1 MGKLHGL
8 LFGLATLLLVTLATF
23 FFVARD
29 WLPPLKSNRIAI
41 DHALWATLLVTGVA
55 FIVTN
60 LLLAWFAYR
69 YTDKPGAEAAY
80 WHDNPRLEWSWTL
93 VTAVI
98 MFAFL
103 FNALGLWAQITAAP
117 PKDAMVIEVTGQ
129 QFAWN
134 VRYPGRDGIFGRTD
148 PKLVDPSEANF
159 IGIDK
164 RRSRGRR
171 RHHAP
176 AEPALPAGGTGRA
189 SGGSLP
195 RRDPQLLPSQLPGEA
210 GRDARDDRGDLVHSD
225 RGSGTSRSRA
235 PSTAASGTTG
245 CAGRCT
251 SFPSRISTRRS
262 KRPPTRYRRPDL
274 IWPTLPKPTLPTSPR
289 APGVHLALRLQQ
301 GSQGHRDPVLR
312 HRHVDGPRRGPAGD
326 ADPAPARLAGEDMA
340 RPGPDPAARASPR
353 A

>member
-164 RRSRGRR
+164 R
-171 RHHAP
+171 
-176 AEPALPAGGTGRA
+176 
-189 SGGSLP
+189 
-195 RRDPQLLPSQLPGEA
+195 
-210 GRDARDDRGDLVHSD
+210 
-225 RGSGTSRSRA
+225 
-235 PSTAASGTTG
+235 
-245 CAGRCT
+245 
-251 SFPSRISTRRS
+251 
-262 KRPPTRYRRPDL
+262 
-274 IWPTLPKPTLPTSPR
+274 
-289 APGVHLALRLQQ
+289 
-301 GSQGHRDPVLR
+301 
-312 HRHVDGPRRGPAGD
+312 
-326 ADPAPARLAGEDMA
+326 
-340 RPGPDPAARASPR
+340 DPAAADDIILPQNQLYLPVGRAVRLEVRSLDVIHSFFLPNFR
-353 A
+353 VKQDAMPGMTVETWFTPTEAGDFEIACAQHCGLGHYRMRGQVHVVPVADFDKTVEAAAD